1 MSAPD
6 AEPTTAP
13 PPGAIRR
20 LAPADAADYRAL
32 MLDAYARHADA
43 FTSTAEERAALPLA
57 WWQQRLSAEAAA
69 TELVWGA
76 FDGPALVGAAGLEL
90 PDREKIRHKATL
102 FGMFV
107 APAAR
112 GRGIARALVA
122 AVIADARARPGLD
135 VLQLTVT
142 AHNTSALRLYET
154 CSFRVWGEEP
164 DAVRWQGARWS
175 KLHLW
180 RPLR

>member
-1 MSAPD
+1 MSVPAATP
-6 AEPTTAP
+6 PAP
-13 PPGAIRR
+13 PPCAIRR
-20 LAPADAADYRAL
+20 LVPADAADYRAL
-32 MLDAYARHADA
+32 MLDAYARHPDA

-57 WWQQRLSAEAAA
+57 WWQQRLSTEAAA

-76 FDGPALVGAAGLEL
+76 FADGALVGVAGLEL
-90 PDREKIRHKATL
+90 QVRKKIRHKATL

-112 GRGIARALVA
+112 GRGIAKKLVA
-122 AVIADARARPGLD
+122 TLVGAARARSELT

-142 AHNTSALRLYET
+142 GHNASALRLYE
-154 CSFRVWGEEP
+154 SGGFLRWGEEP
-164 DAVRWQGARWS
+164 DAVRWQGTSRA

-180 RPLR
+180 LPLR